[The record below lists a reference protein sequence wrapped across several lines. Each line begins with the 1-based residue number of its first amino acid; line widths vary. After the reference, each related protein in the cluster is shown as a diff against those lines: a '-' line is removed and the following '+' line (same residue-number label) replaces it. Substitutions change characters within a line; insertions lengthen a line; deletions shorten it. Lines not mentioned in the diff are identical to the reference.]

1 MRVLL
6 DTNIVIHREAS
17 RVMNHDIGQL
27 FNWLDKL
34 KYTKCVHP
42 LTSLELSKHKDG
54 ETVETMQVKLSSY
67 HFLKTE
73 APINENIQQIIDE
86 QDKNDND
93 VIDSKIL
100 NELVNERVD
109 CIISEDKGITRK
121 AIVLGVEERV
131 FNIDRFLEKAITDN
145 PTLIDYNVLSVQKKF
160 FGSISVKEEFF
171 DSFREDYPGFDSW
184 FNNKSDEEAYVCT
197 YDGTMGAFLY
207 LKVEDKEENYAD
219 IQPQFESKK
228 RLKIGTLKVTLN
240 GLRLGE
246 RFLKIVFD
254 NALKQKVDEVYVTI
268 FDKRPG
274 QKLLIR
280 VLEQFGFVQ
289 FGTKDNGELVLVRE
303 FSKKADKDN
312 PRQTF
317 PFLPRDSNIFFTS
330 IHPEYHTELFPD
342 SILRNESADDYI
354 ENEPHRNA
362 ISKVYVSHAYERP
375 IKTGD
380 LLLFYRTGGYHA
392 GVATTVAIVESVVD
406 NIQSEEELIDICQKR
421 TVLST
426 EQLKEFWNKHEKLKP
441 FVINLLYSYSIP
453 RRPNLKRLI
462 DLGVVEA
469 VDKMPRGFGKITW
482 EQLERALRNR

>member
-1 MRVLL
+1 MKVLL

-17 RVMNHDIGQL
+17 RVVNHDIGQL

-34 KYTKCVHP
+34 KHTKCVHP
-42 LTSLELSKHKDG
+42 LTALELSKHKDG

-73 APINENIQQIIDE
+73 APIDKSIQDIIDT
-86 QDKNDND
+86 QDKNEND
-93 VIDSKIL
+93 IIDSKIL
-100 NELVNERVD
+100 NELINERVD

-121 AIVLGVEERV
+121 AISLGVEEKV
-131 FNIDRFLEKAITDN
+131 FNIDRFLEKAITEN
-145 PTLIDYNVLSVQKKF
+145 PSLIDYNVLSVQKKF
-160 FGSISVKEEFF
+160 FGAISVKEEFF

-184 FNNKSDEEAYVCT
+184 FKKKSDEEAYVCT
-197 YDGTMGAFLY
+197 YDGNMGAFLY
-207 LKVEDKEENYAD
+207 LKVEDEHESYAD
-219 IQPQFESKK
+219 IQPQFGSKK

-254 NALKQKVDEVYVTI
+254 NALKQKVDEIYVTI

-280 VLEQFGFVQ
+280 VLEQFGFTQ
-289 FGTKDNGELVLVRE
+289 YGTKDNGEIVLVKD
-303 FSKKADKDN
+303 FSKKADKEN
-312 PRQTF
+312 PRLTF
-317 PFLPRDSNIFFTS
+317 PFLPRDSNIYFTS
-330 IHPEYHTELFPD
+330 IRPEYHTELFPD

-362 ISKVYVSHAYERP
+362 ISKVYVSHAYERQVQ
-375 IKTGD
+375 TGD
-380 LLLFYRTGGYHA
+380 VLLFYRTGGYYA
-392 GVATTVAIVESVVD
+392 GVATTVAIVESVID
-406 NIQSEEELIDICQKR
+406 NIQSEAELIDVCQKR
-421 TVLST
+421 TVLSK

-462 DLGVVEA
+462 ELGVIEG
-469 VDKMPRGFGKITW
+469 VDKIPRGFGKLTW
-482 EQLERALRNR
+482 EQLERALRNK